1 MDFHSIATVV
11 TFSFP
16 FFPLHAFLCV
26 GEAEESTQS
35 SREIFFV
42 FLFFFGGGGGRLV
55 PSLHSSCIIYERALN
70 GLAQGSAIM

>member
-1 MDFHSIATVV
+1 MDFLSIATVV

-16 FFPLHAFLCV
+16 FFFSTTFYVLERLRGPLRV
-26 GEAEESTQS
+26 RG
-35 SREIFFV
+35 R
-42 FLFFFGGGGGRLV
+42 FFFGGGGRLV